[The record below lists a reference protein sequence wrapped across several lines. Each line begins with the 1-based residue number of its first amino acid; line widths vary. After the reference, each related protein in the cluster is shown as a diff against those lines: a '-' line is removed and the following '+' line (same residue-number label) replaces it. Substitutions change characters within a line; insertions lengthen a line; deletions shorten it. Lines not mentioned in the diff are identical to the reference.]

1 MLVLQLIITFACIF
15 IAGMHFALWHND
27 VEENSIWYAGG
38 LSVVGLWNLISLVGY
53 VAKHAS

>member
-1 MLVLQLIITFACIF
+1 MIVLQIIITFACIF

-27 VEENSIWYAGG
+27 MDDKSKWYAGG
-38 LSVVGLWNLISLVGY
+38 LSIIGLYNLIGIVGY